1 VKAATLGCPG
11 VVMIVRIH
19 RAVRPEA
26 AIPHPAGGVIGGVL
40 HVGGGEAAPHG
51 VQRHLPLT
59 EEGTGLQWIQA
70 LAGITKDFVQC
81 LSVPMY

>member
-1 VKAATLGCPG
+1 M
-11 VVMIVRIH
+11 VMGDYH
-19 RAVRPEA
+19 AVGPEA
-26 AIPHPAGGVIGGVL
+26 AISHPSGSVIGGVL